1 MQMHTLSTPVDILR
15 YRLHMDAE
23 SLSFADWLRAEI
35 ARQDLEPR
43 DIYLGR
49 QLYIK
54 RELAGARVLV
64 RLSSGQLTVYCGE
77 VVVRRLAIPGP
88 REG

>member
-1 MQMHTLSTPVDILR
+1 MR
-15 YRLHMDAE
+15 A
-23 SLSFADWLRAEI
+23 SFVWTTHRNFNHDSQRQVRHRTVNRRGEI
-35 ARQDLEPR
+35 KLF
-43 DIYLGR
+43 GH

-88 REG
+88 RAG